1 MQHEMKIVVCKV
13 WITLVMSSGLFYRTG
28 RGKQHRKSVLQTEIV
43 EFERSGHLIDKEILM
58 TDTTEL
64 HYGRCVWSLTYRY

>member
-1 MQHEMKIVVCKV
+1 
-13 WITLVMSSGLFYRTG
+13 MSSGLHYRTG

-43 EFERSGHLIDKEILM
+43 EFERSGYLIDKEILM

-64 HYGRCVWSLTYRY
+64 HYGKRVWSLTYRY